1 MGGNMADTPKLCMLC
16 GLEEVEIGSI
26 CPSCAAGVK
35 REALGKQA
43 NLKRQAEREVRRQGV
58 NPEES
63 TGASKHER
71 Q

>member
-1 MGGNMADTPKLCMLC
+1 MKGGTMTEKPKLCILC
-16 GLEEVEIGSI
+16 GLEEVETGSI
-26 CPSCAAGVK
+26 CPTCSEGVK

-63 TGASKHER
+63 SRTSKP
-71 Q
+71 

>member
-1 MGGNMADTPKLCMLC
+1 MAQTPKLCILC

-26 CPSCAAGVK
+26 CPACAQGVK
-35 REALGKQA
+35 SEALGKQA

-63 TGASKHER
+63 KPASKP
-71 Q
+71 